1 MRYYIYKTNDVT
13 GITKYLDR
21 RAGNWS
27 KWFDKNCYYPTLRG
41 VKRVYKM
48 RVKYI
53 TANETIGWDSLQ
65 TVKREEVTNV
75 VCCDG

>member
-13 GITKYLDR
+13 GTTRYWDR
-21 RAGNWS
+21 SKGNWS

-41 VKRVYKM
+41 VNRVYKM

-53 TANETIGWDSLQ
+53 TENETIGWDSLQ
-65 TVKREEVTNV
+65 TVKREEVGK
-75 VCCDG
+75 CRML